1 MVQRNWPKRRASGFT
16 LIELLVVIAIIAILA
31 AILFPVFAQAR
42 EKARAISCLSNQKQI
57 GTAII
62 MYAQDY
68 DETILPW
75 LTCGAGQGCTPDTFG
90 GRLWTGKVQPYIK
103 SGGDYGRSG
112 GAPPGAMAC
121 PSWSV
126 DRWMAAADQA
136 DCDGNGTKGSSGLAG
151 WVAPTA
157 PDGPQI
163 YSHFGI
169 AFHMRCLQ
177 SGSTGACYPACG
189 TQSDPCIN
197 FPGSFNYPA
206 GAGGPPVTRNLAAI
220 VRPAETTIV
229 GDGITLTNL
238 GLTFGITFGCEA
250 AQMHQDGGNFIFLDG
265 HAKRIAR
272 NAQRYLQQ
280 RSDGVWYSRYF
291 TYSE

>member
-1 MVQRNWPKRRASGFT
+1 MVPRNWRKRQASGFT

-42 EKARAISCLSNQKQI
+42 EKARAISCLSNEKQI

-68 DETILPW
+68 DECIVPW
-75 LTCGAGQGCTPDTFG
+75 LTCGVNQGCTADTIA
-90 GRLWTGKVQPYIK
+90 GRLWTGKIQPYIK
-103 SGGDYGRSG
+103 NGGGFG
-112 GAPPGAMAC
+112 PAGAAPPGAMAC
-121 PSWSV
+121 PSWSK
-126 DRWMAAADQA
+126 DRWLAAADAA
-136 DCDGNGTKGSSGLAG
+136 DCDGNGTPGSSGLAS
-151 WVAPTA
+151 WVAPAA
-157 PDGPQI
+157 PDLPEI

-169 AFHMRCLQ
+169 AFNMSCLQ
-177 SGSTGACYPACG
+177 SGSTGVCYPACG
-189 TQSDPCIN
+189 SQSDPCVN
-197 FPGSFNYPA
+197 FPGSFDYPA
-206 GAGGPPVTRNLAAI
+206 AFNPVTRTLAAI

-229 GDGITLTNL
+229 GDGITLLFSNI
-238 GLTFGITFGCEA
+238 GITFGCEA
-250 AQMHQDGGNFIFLDG
+250 AQMHQDGGNFVFLDG

-272 NAQRYLQQ
+272 NAQRYLSQ